1 MSAEVPPPD
10 APPTG
15 LPVAELEQL
24 LEQASG
30 VSLAPGVRHTVAD
43 AFGRA
48 ARECGLPAGTMLRR
62 LRGGDPACLA
72 ALVEQ
77 AVVGETYF
85 HRHPEQLDGLVRH
98 ALAAAPADRP
108 LLIWSAGCATGE
120 EPYTVAMLLL
130 EAGRQR
136 VADRILATDVSVRA
150 LAAAREGLYGEWSL
164 RRLGP
169 PQRERHF
176 ERAGR
181 RLAVSAAVRQRVEFR
196 AHNLVRD
203 AAPGSGFD
211 VILCRNVLIY
221 FTPERALEVLERLA
235 GALAPG
241 GWLLLGPVEA
251 PLAAPLGLA
260 QVEVPGASLLRKA
273 DGTAPAPP
281 RAAHPERR
289 REAPASSGTPAFADA
304 RAAARRGDIASAER
318 LATEVAARDRCPEA
332 WLLLAVTAE
341 SRGDDA
347 AALAA
352 VRRALALEPRLALA
366 HAALVPL
373 YQRLGRPD
381 EAARSR
387 RDALEALEGLDD
399 DAELRGVEPISA
411 GALRQAL
418 GAPGAGPTPS
428 TTGGSHR

>member
-1 MSAEVPPPD
+1 MSAAAPPPVPP
-10 APPTG
+10 
-15 LPVAELEQL
+15 LAELERL
-24 LEQASG
+24 VEQACG
-30 VSLAPGVRHTVAD
+30 VALAPGVRHTVAD
-43 AFGRA
+43 ALERA
-48 ARECGLPAGTMLRR
+48 ARDCGLPAEAMLRR
-62 LRGGDPACLA
+62 LRAGDPACLA

-85 HRHPEQLDGLVRH
+85 LRHPEQLEGLLRH
-98 ALAAAPADRP
+98 ALVPAPADRP

-120 EPYTVAMLLL
+120 EPYSVAMLLL
-130 EAGRQR
+130 EAGRGR
-136 VADRILATDVSVRA
+136 AADRILATDVSARA

-169 PQRERHF
+169 ARRERFF

-181 RLAVSAAVRQRVEFR
+181 RLAVSAAVRQPVEFR
-196 AHNLVRD
+196 AHNLVHD
-203 AAPGSGFD
+203 PPPGLGFD

-251 PLAAPLGLA
+251 PLAAPLGLE
-260 QVEVPGASLLRKA
+260 QVEVPGAALLRK
-273 DGTAPAPP
+273 GTGAPARRTCPAAIPAPP
-281 RAAHPERR
+281 
-289 REAPASSGTPAFADA
+289 PAFADA
-304 RAAARRGDIASAER
+304 RDAARRGDIASAER
-318 LATEVAARDRCPEA
+318 LAAEVAWRDRCPEA

-341 SRGDDA
+341 ARGDDA

-352 VRRALALEPRLALA
+352 VRRALTLEPGLAQA

-373 YQRLGRPD
+373 YQRLGRPAD
-381 EAARSR
+381 AARSR
-387 RDALEALEGLDD
+387 RDALEALQGLDD
-399 DAELRGVEPISA
+399 AADLRGVEPISA

-418 GAPGAGPTPS
+418 GAPGAGLTPAS
-428 TTGGSHR
+428 AGGSRR

>member
-1 MSAEVPPPD
+1 VSPG
-10 APPTG
+10 APPLPG
-15 LPVAELEQL
+15 LPLAELERL
-24 LEQASG
+24 VEQACG
-30 VSLAPGVRHTVAD
+30 VALAPGVRHTVAD
-43 AFGRA
+43 AFERA
-48 ARECGLPAGTMLRR
+48 ARACGLPAEAMLRR
-62 LRGGDPACLA
+62 LRTGDPACLA

-85 HRHPEQLDGLVRH
+85 HRHPEQLEGLLRH
-98 ALAAAPADRP
+98 ALAPAPADRP

-130 EAGRQR
+130 EAGRGR
-136 VADRILATDVSVRA
+136 AADRILATDVSARA
-150 LAAAREGLYGEWSL
+150 LVAAREGHYGEWSL

-169 PQRERHF
+169 PRRERFF

-203 AAPGSGFD
+203 PPPGLGFD

-221 FTPERALEVLERLA
+221 FTPERALAVLEQLA

-251 PLAAPLGLA
+251 PLAAPLGLE
-260 QVEVPGASLLRKA
+260 QVEVPGAALLRR
-273 DGTAPAPP
+273 GTGTQA
-281 RAAHPERR
+281 RR
-289 REAPASSGTPAFADA
+289 RSPASAATATAGPAAAPAFADA
-304 RAAARRGDIASAER
+304 REAARRGDIASAER
-318 LATEVAARDRCPEA
+318 LAAEVASRDRCPEA

-341 SRGDDA
+341 ARGDDA

-352 VRRALALEPRLALA
+352 VRRALSLEPGLAQA

-373 YQRLGRPD
+373 YQRLGQAA
-381 EAARSR
+381 EAARAR
-387 RDALEALEGLDD
+387 RDALEALQGLDD
-399 DAELRGVEPISA
+399 AADLRGVEPISA

-418 GAPGAGPTPS
+418 GAAGAGLTPA
-428 TTGGSHR
+428 TAGGSRR